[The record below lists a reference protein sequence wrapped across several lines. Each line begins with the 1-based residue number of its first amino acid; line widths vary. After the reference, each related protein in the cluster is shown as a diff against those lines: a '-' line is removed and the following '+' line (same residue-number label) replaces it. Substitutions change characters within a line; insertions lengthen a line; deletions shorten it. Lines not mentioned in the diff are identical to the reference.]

1 MKTLLIPTDFNVK
14 SLNCIPGLMQRY
26 DPQKLNIILVHIMK
40 ITDNIHELLMLSRR
54 SAEHQHISPEFYNA
68 CTLLKREHAN
78 SINNIR
84 IEFFYGSTVAVFK
97 NFLEANEVDSIV
109 MLEDYQ
115 YAMLNKNSIEPAI
128 LVNRSSVNVIEANC
142 AVPVSSIYVP
152 KAEEKLEE
160 VTV

>member
-14 SLNCIPGLMQRY
+14 SLNCIPGLIQQY
-26 DPQKLNIILVHIMK
+26 APQKLNIILVHMMK

-54 SAEHQHISPEFYNA
+54 SAEHQHISGEFYNA
-68 CTLLKREHAN
+68 CALLKREHAN

-109 MLEDYQ
+109 MLQDYP

-128 LVNRSSVNVIEANC
+128 LVNRSGINVVEANC
-142 AVPVSSIYVP
+142 TAPAKPIAAEV
-152 KAEEKLEE
+152 EEKLEE
-160 VTV
+160 ETV